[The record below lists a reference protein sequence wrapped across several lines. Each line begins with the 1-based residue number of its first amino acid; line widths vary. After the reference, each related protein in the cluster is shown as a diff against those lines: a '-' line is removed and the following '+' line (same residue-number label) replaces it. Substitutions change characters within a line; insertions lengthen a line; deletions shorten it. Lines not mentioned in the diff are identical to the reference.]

1 MWQEEPWATWILSK
15 LSIIIY
21 VCRRYVSFL
30 HLLKANYVYAPIRYY
45 ACQQLT
51 EKSDVYSFGV
61 VLLELIS
68 GRKPVSQEDYGA
80 ELNIVHWVWT
90 LTFSHILPHF
100 DIDALSE
107 TLCLNL
113 TQHRL
118 S

>member
-1 MWQEEPWATWILSK
+1 MISSL
-15 LSIIIY
+15 
-21 VCRRYVSFL
+21 L
-30 HLLKANYVYAPIRYY
+30 HLLKLIISMLQFRYY

-90 LTFSHILPHF
+90 LTLSHI
-100 DIDALSE
+100 
-107 TLCLNL
+107 
-113 TQHRL
+113 
-118 S
+118 